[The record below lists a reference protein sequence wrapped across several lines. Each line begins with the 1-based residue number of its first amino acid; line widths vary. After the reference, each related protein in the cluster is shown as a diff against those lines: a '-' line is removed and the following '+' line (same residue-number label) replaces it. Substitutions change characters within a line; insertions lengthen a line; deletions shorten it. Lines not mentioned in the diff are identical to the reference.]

1 MGTTNEETVARSEKA
16 ETNSDDI
23 SGGNRVTGSTSSIIG
38 NQQERDIRA
47 CSSEPNIFS
56 PGTTVTGGMLDHL
69 IDDTLDQV
77 AAKEDEA
84 KRVAVELKR
93 LKARLQELKALR
105 EELSKQSEQN
115 E

>member
-1 MGTTNEETVARSEKA
+1 MGTTNEKAVTRSAEA
-16 ETNSDDI
+16 ETNSDNI
-23 SGGNRVTGSTSSIIG
+23 SGGNRATGNTSPTIG
-38 NQQERDIRA
+38 NQQERDTRA
-47 CSSEPNIFS
+47 RSSEPNVFS

-69 IDDTLDQV
+69 IEDNLDQM

-93 LKARLQELKALR
+93 LKARVQELKALR
-105 EELSKQSEQN
+105 EELKKQSEKP